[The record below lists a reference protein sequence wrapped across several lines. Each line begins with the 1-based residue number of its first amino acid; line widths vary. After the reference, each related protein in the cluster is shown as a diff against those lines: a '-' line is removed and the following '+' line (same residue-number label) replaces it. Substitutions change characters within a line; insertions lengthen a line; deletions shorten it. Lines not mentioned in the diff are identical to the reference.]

1 MKRPS
6 PHVSK
11 EDEEFP
17 NLASRRL
24 YSYLLGDSSYGP
36 FLNKPDPEEY
46 QDYYKTIAKP
56 IALEDMWESMAGV
69 GHGRYTLSDMQR
81 DFRRMISNAKKY
93 NRTDSLI
100 YQLAVTLERVCRK
113 GVKEIEQD
121 GMDDGDEDCLYMKI
135 NLRDRKY
142 YEAQQRDNAILFEQ
156 KVLAKRRNAIAVINM
171 LHADPKE
178 EEAKKDADLEVDY
191 FVNDSLVFLRGCESS
206 PSFALRVNA
215 AKNALSEKQSQSV
228 EASAVLD
235 GKWFP
240 HFDPAPGTIL
250 NPLMARA
257 RSAKELDIAAT
268 LAVTP
273 PVEVFSLG
281 QSSPSS
287 LKGSGGSGAGAR
299 PVHHSSSLSGAL
311 LTAGVKLEPADGSVV
326 FVSFRL
332 KGEPERTPLIAK
344 LPSSYIPP
352 PARPPFNLQEQKHF
366 KICKL
371 CGPFATA
378 EAYAHERKLRLQR
391 TMAVDDDVLVPNF
404 RQLSTEFLRCRAS
417 APSSSSSS
425 YLSSSFAGSA
435 QKRPRPDVEVL
446 SPVVCFGIDEDE
458 DPHKRADAEERGVQL
473 YGPAFKRLAK
483 LSREL
488 GSALAVD
495 PSSFVRDG
503 NVALPQSSA
512 LSKPPPS
519 KTAGQNTNP
528 SGSAPVSQA
537 PPTLLLSSLP
547 TFPPG
552 DKNLLDPFGYDA
564 SISNKFWMDYKSM
577 KSSINDHAD
586 SLPRLASTVSAIYS
600 ARGSTSGLAAF
611 KVPGILDTK
620 LAINYYSLEDSSFE
634 PWLIR
639 KRPHYCETHC
649 ADSHEESPIF
659 SDWSSSHPSAQLLVP
674 IAEQEHHRLVSRAA
688 FVHEGKVLPAPAS
701 TSTFPPLSSFVP
713 LFVTSSADVSG
724 KNTSNSTAITSKS
737 TSTHK
742 PIKATPSK
750 PNGAVAEA
758 TIPTKLT
765 STIGATASGAVV
777 ASGSVKVIGQSP
789 SSHSLAVGM
798 IVDVEDDNG
807 QWWPAVIL
815 SLRVNSYKSS
825 SGASNAQQQPGNA
838 AAVPPTP
845 GSPPPP
851 LPSTQPRP
859 PVQGLPPPNQQTIT
873 TVAATFS
880 FARVHYSGWPEEL
893 DEWVSVSRTAQAF
906 SRSNPPGAHY
916 CPTCSE
922 VVATANSAVAV
933 AACDG
938 PGCCRVYHMSC
949 LKRAGATAQ
958 VSSLWHCSECL
969 RIKEK
974 KTMDKKS

>member
-6 PHVSK
+6 PQVSK

-24 YSYLLGDSSYGP
+24 YNYLLADSSYGP
-36 FLNKPDPEEY
+36 FLKKPDPEEY

-56 IALEDMWESMAGV
+56 IALEDMWEAMAGA

-100 YQLAVTLERVCRK
+100 YQLAITLERVCRK

-156 KVLAKRRNAIAVINM
+156 KLLAQRRNSIAVINM

-178 EEAKKDADLEVDY
+178 EEVKRDADIEVDY
-191 FVNDSLVFLRGCESS
+191 FVNDSLVFLRGCESWT
-206 PSFALRVNA
+206 SFASRVNTA
-215 AKNALSEKQSQSV
+215 RALLSEKSNANNG
-228 EASAVLD
+228 EASLIHD
-235 GKWFP
+235 SPWFS

-250 NPLMARA
+250 NPIKTRT
-257 RSAKELDIAAT
+257 RTAKELDAAAA
-268 LAVTP
+268 LAASP
-273 PVEVFSLG
+273 PVEVFSQA
-281 QSSPSS
+281 QSPTSS
-287 LKGSGGSGAGAR
+287 KGSGAGAR
-299 PVHHSSSLSGAL
+299 PVQHSSSISSNLIK
-311 LTAGVKLEPADGSVV
+311 AGVKLEPADGSVV

-332 KGEPERTPLIAK
+332 KGEPERHPLIAK
-344 LPSSYIPP
+344 LPASYVPP
-352 PARPPFNLQEQKHF
+352 PARPLFNIQEQRHY

-391 TMAVDDDVLVPNF
+391 TMAVDDNVLVPNF
-404 RQLSTEFLRCRAS
+404 RQLSTDFLRCRAS
-417 APSSSSSS
+417 APSSSS
-425 YLSSSFAGSA
+425 YLSTTSTGSA
-435 QKRPRPDVEVL
+435 QKRPRPDIEVM
-446 SPVVCFGIDEDE
+446 SPVVVFGIDDE
-458 DPHKRADAEERGVQL
+458 VDPHKRADAEERGVQL

-495 PSSFVRDG
+495 PSSFIRDG
-503 NVALPQSSA
+503 DVPLPQSSS
-512 LSKPPPS
+512 LSQSKPIS
-519 KTAGQNTNP
+519 KATGQNLNH
-528 SGSAPVSQA
+528 SGAASVTQA

-564 SISNKFWMDYKSM
+564 SISNKFWMDYKS
-577 KSSINDHAD
+577 KKASINDHAD

-600 ARGSTSGLAAF
+600 ARGTTNGLAAF

-620 LAINYYSLEDSSFE
+620 LAINYYALEDTPFE

-639 KRPHYCETHC
+639 KRLHYCETHC

-659 SDWSSSHPSAQLLVP
+659 SDWSSSHPTAQILVP

-688 FVHEGKVLPAPAS
+688 FVHEGKVLPAPAT
-701 TSTFPPLSSFVP
+701 TSAFPPLSSFAP
-713 LFVTSSADVSG
+713 LFATSSIDNIS
-724 KNTSNSTAITSKS
+724 KSNTSAFPTATSKL
-737 TSTHK
+737 TSTQK
-742 PIKATPSK
+742 PVKATPSK
-750 PNGAVAEA
+750 SNATVEVATSSKAAAAAGSGTGA
-758 TIPTKLT
+758 
-765 STIGATASGAVV
+765 S
-777 ASGSVKVIGQSP
+777 SGSGTVKVVGQSP

-798 IVDVEDDNG
+798 IIDVEDDNG

-815 SLRVNSYKSS
+815 SLRVNHYKSS
-825 SGASNAQQQPGNA
+825 SGSSNAQPPQVPLGNSGI
-838 AAVPPTP
+838 VPSTP
-845 GSPPPP
+845 GSP
-851 LPSTQPRP
+851 LPTSTQPRP
-859 PVQGLPPPNQQTIT
+859 VVVQAPFLPQSSTMT
-873 TVAATFS
+873 ATFS
-880 FARVHYSGWPEEL
+880 HVRVHYSGWPDEL
-893 DEWVSVSRTAQAF
+893 DEWVSVTRTAQAF

-916 CPTCSE
+916 CPTCGE
-922 VVATANSAVAV
+922 VVATSNSSVAV

-938 PGCCRVYHMSC
+938 PGCCRVYHMAC
-949 LKRAGATAQ
+949 IKRSGITALSQ
-958 VSSLWHCSECL
+958 VSSAWICPDC
-969 RIKEK
+969 K
-974 KTMDKKS
+974 KTKELKK